1 MRTFI
6 KASLLALVV
15 FSCQQEPDITEE
27 MLDGDTIF
35 DPSLYAPEEYLLS
48 YAKPDPTPEEALK
61 PVIIACHGYT
71 ATTFEWEEFREWI
84 GDRDDVYLS
93 QVLLAGH
100 GRSYEDFKES
110 SWQDW
115 QSAITAEYSRL
126 LAAGY
131 KNIHLLGSSTS
142 CTLFLELLA
151 SDYFQ
156 GRIVPQNILMVD
168 PIVIPS
174 NKLLPLI
181 GVVGPML
188 GYMETDQTAEE
199 DKVYYRFRPQ
209 ETLQQLQELITLVRK
224 ELERGIVLPADCQV
238 KVYKSIKDPT
248 SDPVSAVLIYKGLKT
263 SGGENIE
270 VELIDSE
277 LHVFTRL
284 ALVNNY
290 TLQDQ
295 ENQQKTFQDIIT
307 RVLQ

>member
-1 MRTFI
+1 MKTYI
-6 KASLLALVV
+6 KFSLLALVC
-15 FSCQQEPDITEE
+15 FACQQEPDITEE
-27 MLDGDTIF
+27 MLDGDILF
-35 DPSLYAPEEYLLS
+35 DPSLYEPEKYLLS
-48 YAKPDPTPEEALK
+48 YAKPEPTPEEALK

-71 ATTFEWEEFREWI
+71 ATTFEWSEFREWI
-84 GDRDDVYLS
+84 GDRDDVYVS

-115 QSAITAEYSRL
+115 QSAITEEYRRL
-126 LAAGY
+126 EAAGY

-142 CTLFLELLA
+142 CALFLELLD

-188 GYMETDQTAEE
+188 GYMESEQTAEE

-238 KVYKSIKDPT
+238 KVYKSTKDPT
-248 SDPVSAVLIYKGLKT
+248 ADPVSAVLIYKGLKT

-270 VELIDSE
+270 VELIASD

-284 ALVNNY
+284 ELLNDYNF
-290 TLQDQ
+290 QDL
-295 ENQQKTFQDIIT
+295 ENQQKTFQDILT
-307 RVLQ
+307 RVLL